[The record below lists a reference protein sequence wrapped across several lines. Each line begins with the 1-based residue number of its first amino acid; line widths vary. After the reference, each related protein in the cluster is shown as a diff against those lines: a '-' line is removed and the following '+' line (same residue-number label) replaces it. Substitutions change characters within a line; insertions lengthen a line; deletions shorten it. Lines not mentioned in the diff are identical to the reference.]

1 MRPEEPPEPATIIV
15 LDRVD
20 DLAPVVLHDITYTCL
35 VTDLLEHD
43 PCTPFRYTYNTR
55 GESVEKDVLLDESD
69 PVWRMLRFE
78 EMGVVIETGE
88 RGAPAPHSTRS
99 HGCVHSTTTLAPHPT
114 PHAQWTT
121 ACGKATCAPT
131 RGWR

>member
-1 MRPEEPPEPATIIV
+1 MLV

-20 DLAPVVLHDITYTCL
+20 DLAPAVLHDITYTCL

-43 PCTPFRYTYNTR
+43 PCTPFHYTYTAR
-55 GESVEKDVLLDESD
+55 GESVAKDVLLDDTD

-88 RGAPAPHSTRS
+88 ERGEMGCANSYKNVCSCARTILVRVPHMVPLSISSQAPSS
-99 HGCVHSTTTLAPHPT
+99 L
-114 PHAQWTT
+114 
-121 ACGKATCAPT
+121 
-131 RGWR
+131 